1 MMNRKLLSLVAA
13 AVSLLGVVALAA
25 PIVGQILTG
34 TVTGIVLGLSLGVIG
49 AVAAILIVN
58 QIRFGMS
65 ADRLL
70 RKLVAEGDDRG
81 YPDLPRRPSGRV
93 FPDAAM
99 MYVEKCRAEVAADP
113 TDWRLWFLLAGSF
126 EIAHD
131 RRNSVRALA
140 RAKELLA
147 G

>member
-1 MMNRKLLSLVAA
+1 MNSKLLSLVAA
-13 AVSLLGVVALAA
+13 VVSLLGVVALVA

-34 TVTGIVLGLSLGVIG
+34 TVAGIVLGLSLAVIG

-65 ADRLL
+65 ADFVL

-93 FPDAAM
+93 LPEAAM
-99 MYVEKCRAEVAADP
+99 MYVEKCRAEVDTDP

-140 RAKELLA
+140 RAKALLA
-147 G
+147 SG